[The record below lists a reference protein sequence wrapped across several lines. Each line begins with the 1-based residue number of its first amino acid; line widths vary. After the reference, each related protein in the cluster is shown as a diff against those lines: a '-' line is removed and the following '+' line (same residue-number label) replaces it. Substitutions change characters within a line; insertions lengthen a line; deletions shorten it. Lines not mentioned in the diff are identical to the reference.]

1 MRHVTRPTS
10 LPFYGDPT
18 QLPDHT
24 DVAWG
29 PRSQLTER
37 NTNMDVIEILNRM
50 KDVLIENGWSKRELE
65 DENGSVC
72 LVGARNRVLGIVND
86 SALNSLSYVADS
98 VSDRLESVMPDG
110 LQRLS
115 HYQTRAWLYND
126 SVCKSIND
134 VLDIIDKAILKEKEV
149 QRDGGV

>member
-1 MRHVTRPTS
+1 
-10 LPFYGDPT
+10 
-18 QLPDHT
+18 
-24 DVAWG
+24 
-29 PRSQLTER
+29 
-37 NTNMDVIEILNRM
+37 MDVIEILNRM